1 MGGKLADT
9 YLNSLAIKPREWL
22 ELDSLEAIAL
32 MVEAGL
38 GVAVVPDLHTSFYDK
53 VRVGRL
59 PLKGAPFRD
68 IGLPWPRNT
77 PAGKLIR
84 LILDAVR
91 G

>member
-1 MGGKLADT
+1 
-9 YLNSLAIKPREWL
+9 
-22 ELDSLEAIAL
+22 